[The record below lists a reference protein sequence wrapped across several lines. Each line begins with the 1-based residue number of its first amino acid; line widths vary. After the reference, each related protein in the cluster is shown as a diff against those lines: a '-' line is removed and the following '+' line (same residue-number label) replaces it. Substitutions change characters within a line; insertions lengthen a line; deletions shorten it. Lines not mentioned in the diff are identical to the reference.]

1 MEWTPAITLRI
12 FTACLGFTELFP
24 SDIGAAKYAEI
35 THRKLCL
42 HYLCTNM
49 CINIAR
55 LDETIEGQLQHYV
68 FTRGHVEGF
77 RKVYTDWE
85 GRSEEESKDMREKF
99 DKLLPFDFE
108 GATKLKLWD
117 ELDQLVD
124 EAILLDAQNSFALEY
139 IADIVMCATTPQ
151 TTALNVLH
159 RIVEHKITVQYND
172 MQKLATWIRWLIQ
185 FSLSRDASI
194 VETLLTQAIELAK
207 CADPDNRYSEAEL
220 EWLIGE

>member
-1 MEWTPAITLRI
+1 MRI
-12 FTACLGFTELFP
+12 FTVCLGFTELFP
-24 SDIGAAKYAEI
+24 SDIETAKYAEI

-42 HYLCTNM
+42 HYLCANM

-68 FTRGHVEGF
+68 FTRNHIEGF
-77 RKVYTDWE
+77 RRMHTDWT
-85 GRSEEESKDMREKF
+85 GRSEEETKDMREKF

-108 GATKLKLWD
+108 GATKLKKWD

-124 EAILLDAQNSFALEY
+124 EAISLDAQNSFALEY

-159 RIVEHKITVQYND
+159 QIVEHKITVQYSD

-185 FSLSRDASI
+185 FSLTRDETL
-194 VETLLTQAIELAK
+194 VETLLNQAIELAK
-207 CADPDNRYSEAEL
+207 SADPGNQYSEAEL